1 MAIASRYNGDHPPH
15 IPTLMT
21 ARPSLPPG
29 QRITMVDAIEALL
42 PQTQCGK
49 CKHPG
54 CQPYAD
60 AIAHGESI
68 NHCVPGGQDTINALA
83 DLLGESPLPL
93 DPAFGIT
100 PASRQVAVI
109 RESECIGC
117 TKCIQACPVD
127 AIVGAAKFT
136 HTIIR
141 SECTGCDLCIAPCPV
156 DCIDL
161 IDLPEPLLTAP
172 TDRQE
177 QARHQKARY
186 QLRKA
191 RLLKEKTAREQQRG
205 TPPTRIATAPD
216 SQKTSADIVAAALLR
231 SNLKKVERHLD
242 AAMKAGEDTAMLRAE
257 VERLQAKLHQIG

>member
-1 MAIASRYNGDHPPH
+1 
-15 IPTLMT
+15 MT
-21 ARPSLPPG
+21 ARPPLTPG
-29 QRITMVDAIEALL
+29 QRITMVDAIEDLL

-60 AIAHGESI
+60 AIARGEAI

-93 DPAFGIT
+93 DPAYGMT

-161 IDLPEPLLTAP
+161 IDLPEPLVTAP
-172 TDRQE
+172 ADRRE
-177 QARHQKARY
+177 QAAHQKARY
-186 QLRKA
+186 QFRND
-191 RLLKEKTAREQQRG
+191 RLTKEKAARERQRTTSPVG
-205 TPPTRIATAPD
+205 ITAPPD
-216 SQKTSADIVAAALLR
+216 TQKGNQNIVAAALLR
-231 SNLKKVERHLD
+231 SNLKKAERRLD
-242 AAMKAGEDTAMLRAE
+242 AAVTANEDTTMLRAE
-257 VERLQAKLHQIG
+257 VERLKAELAQLD